1 MQTDEFPIDETE
13 ETATPIVYRSI
24 SMPAV
29 LGTIVAAFSAITLFH
44 WLLWLVPL
52 AAVLLCRAAFKQ
64 IRIAPTEYTG
74 RKLAWT
80 GIVAALALGIV
91 GSIAGHYIAKY
102 SDPIGYQPIKWEDLQ
117 PDPNNP
123 QEIIPNSA
131 RELEPSDKDRDK
143 RVLITGHINMSTT
156 SRTVNIKQFILV
168 PRAADC
174 KFCQAQIKSTE
185 MILITFVGGLT
196 MDATSNE
203 IKLGGKFKID
213 PEQAANPFGGLP
225 YQIEADWIRE

>member
-1 MQTDEFPIDETE
+1 MQTNEFPNDETDE
-13 ETATPIVYRSI
+13 SASPLIYRSI

-29 LGTIVAAFSAITLFH
+29 LGTILAAFSASTLFH
-44 WLLWLVPL
+44 WLLWIVPL

-64 IRIAPTEYTG
+64 IRLAPTEYTG

-80 GIVAALALGIV
+80 GIAAALSLGLL
-91 GSIAGHYIAKY
+91 GSIAGHYISKY
-102 SDPIGYQPIKWEDLQ
+102 SDPIGYQPITWEMLQ

-123 QEIIPNSA
+123 KEIIPQSA
-131 RELEPSDKDRDK
+131 SDLEPSDKDRDK
-143 RVLITGHINMSTT
+143 RVVISGFINMNMT
-156 SRTVNIKQFILV
+156 SQTNKMKHLILV

-174 KFCQAQIKSTE
+174 KFCQAKIKSTE
-185 MILITFVGGLT
+185 MILVTFVGGLT
-196 MDATSNE
+196 KNATSNE
-203 IKLGGKFKID
+203 IKIGGKFKID